1 MKILRRH
8 WFQILVGGLVLL
20 YLVERTLLATQSINY
35 VPSVLLLGAFLVP
48 VTFVAYLYERLPEW
62 EVPLPPLAVCFVWG
76 GALGTVVAG
85 TLEYDLLRGLGVFA
99 LLGIGL
105 LEEGAKLI
113 FPLIFY
119 FLGRYRSE
127 GAGILFGVSA
137 AMGFAALETM
147 GYGFMTLLQSG
158 GNLLVLD
165 EVLLARGLTSPAG
178 HAAWT
183 GLVCAV
189 LWRERTKAGR
199 AILNGK
205 VIGAFA
211 GAVILHALWDTFN
224 LLQGV
229 TFVES
234 FSLELLSPLVAV
246 VSLTL
251 LIRRVREASKEP
263 IGKGYRSSARSGE
276 TRLEDRATQGTVAD
290 SEQDRRSLR
299 AARGGRRGAG
309 DVLRGGADPEHAR
322 AEDRG
327 RRA

>member
-1 MKILRRH
+1 MKILRHR
-8 WFQILVGGLVLL
+8 WFQIFVGGLILL
-20 YLVERTLLATQSINY
+20 CLVEGTLVATQSLNY

-48 VTFVAYLYERLPEW
+48 VAFLTYLYERLPKW

-76 GALGTVVAG
+76 GVLGTVVAG
-85 TLEYDLLRGLGVFA
+85 TLEYDLLRNLGVFA
-99 LLGIGL
+99 LPGVGL
-105 LEEGAKLI
+105 IEEGAKLI

-119 FLGRYRSE
+119 VLGRYRSE
-127 GAGILFGVSA
+127 GAGILLGVST

-147 GYGFMTLLQSG
+147 GYGFTTLLQSG
-158 GNLLVLD
+158 GNMGMLD

-199 AILNGK
+199 AVLNTK

-211 GAVILHALWDTFN
+211 TAVVLHALWDAFN
-224 LLQGV
+224 LLRGT
-229 TFVES
+229 TFVELL
-234 FSLELLSPLVAV
+234 SLELLLSLLVAV

-263 IGKGYRSSARSGE
+263 LAENDVDDAE
-276 TRLEDRATQGTVAD
+276 TEQAATPVRAK
-290 SEQDRRSLR
+290 S
-299 AARGGRRGAG
+299 
-309 DVLRGGADPEHAR
+309 
-322 AEDRG
+322 
-327 RRA
+327 